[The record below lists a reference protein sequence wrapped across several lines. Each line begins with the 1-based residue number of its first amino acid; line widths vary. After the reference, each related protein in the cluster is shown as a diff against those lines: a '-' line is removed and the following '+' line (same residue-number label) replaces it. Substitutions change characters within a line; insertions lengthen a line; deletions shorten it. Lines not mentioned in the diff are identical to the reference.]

1 MAKKEPRLRVL
12 DTGTGEVFSDFDQ
25 IWIPRRAKI
34 KEGWFM
40 AMQEGFLKLAKT
52 PMRGQSVR
60 VLFFLMGRLDYENFV
75 RQSRQ
80 EIGDSLGMPKGNVS
94 RAIKELRENGIL
106 DEAKDKSL
114 RLNTKFGWRGKVSN
128 LNKFHLGELKK
139 SNTEAADEAARAP
152 LPEPL
157 CV

>member
-1 MAKKEPRLRVL
+1 
-12 DTGTGEVFSDFDQ
+12 
-25 IWIPRRAKI
+25 
-34 KEGWFM
+34 M